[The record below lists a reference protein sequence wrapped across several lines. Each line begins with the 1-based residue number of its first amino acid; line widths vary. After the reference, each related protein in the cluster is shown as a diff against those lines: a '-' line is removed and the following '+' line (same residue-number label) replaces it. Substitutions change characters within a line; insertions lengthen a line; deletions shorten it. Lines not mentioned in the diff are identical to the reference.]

1 MITLLSGDNT
11 FEIEQELVAIVRD
24 FDGIAER
31 IDCAELELRQLPDL
45 MMGGTLFADKRLIV
59 IKNLSENKAVWP
71 YFGDWIARISD
82 DISIVL
88 VESRPDKRT
97 TTYKELKKVAQVIDC
112 VPWTD
117 RDEGKAVRWVSE
129 QAVAMNVKLNTKSAQ
144 LIVHRVGLD
153 QWALYHALDKLAL
166 LDGVT
171 DQVIEQVI
179 DATPSDN
186 VFNLFDAA
194 LKGNSQKVASM
205 VQTLELTED
214 PYRLFALLSSQAF
227 QLAAAA
233 VAEPSD
239 NAAKD
244 LAIHP
249 YVLSKL
255 QPVAKQKGRS
265 GAKKIITIFAEADDD
280 MKLSRAEPWLL
291 IERALL
297 KVASL

>member
-1 MITLLSGDNT
+1 
-11 FEIEQELVAIVRD
+11 
-24 FDGIAER
+24 
-31 IDCAELELRQLPDL
+31 
-45 MMGGTLFADKRLIV
+45 
-59 IKNLSENKAVWP
+59 
-71 YFGDWIARISD
+71 
-82 DISIVL
+82 
-88 VESRPDKRT
+88 
-97 TTYKELKKVAQVIDC
+97 VIDC

>member
-31 IDCAELELRQLPDL
+31 IDGAELELRQLPDL

>member
-24 FDGIAER
+24 FDGLAER
-31 IDCAELELRQLPDL
+31 IDGAELELRQLPDL
-45 MMGGTLFADKRLIV
+45 LMGGTLFADKRLIA

-71 YFGDWIARISD
+71 YFGDWIPRISD
-82 DISIVL
+82 DISVVL
-88 VESRPDKRT
+88 VESKPDKRT
-97 TTYKELKKVAQVIDC
+97 TTYKELKKVAHVIDC
-112 VPWTD
+112 VSWTD

-153 QWALYHALDKLAL
+153 QWALYHALEKLAL
-166 LDGVT
+166 LDEVT
-171 DQVIEQVI
+171 DQIIEQVI

-205 VQTLELTED
+205 VHALELTED
-214 PYRLFALLSSQAF
+214 PYRLFALLSGQAF